1 MKGRVSISMGAAT
14 GTGLGLMLG
23 FTGASGSA
31 FNVPELSVAGIGM
44 SNALVANPDER
55 GAFAYNAAAMGFHD
69 GSSIAL
75 GAAFIGPRFSVTT
88 DRKHDGEGADWL
100 IAPMIYAMAQVH
112 EQWRFG
118 FGVGAPFGLETK
130 WAEGTFPELTGSP
143 GTRNITLAPGVT
155 RPVEIPKGDHPTH
168 SKLEIVSLMPSIAY
182 RVNDSLSLAAGL
194 DYYKARDTRLDSTL
208 KQLAGKGDG
217 WGWNLGFL
225 YADGPW
231 SLGASYH
238 SAATLDIEGT
248 VTVLSDALA
257 LDGFGQLAPAV
268 VPAQVDLHLPWRLQI
283 GARYEVNQALAV
295 ELDWSR
301 TGWSR
306 FDTLKIKRSTDG
318 ALLETNTNKFDDT
331 NAYRIGLSYDVLPQ
345 TQLRFGY
352 TYDESGQPDAHFSP
366 RIADSDRHLFS
377 IGAAQELAQG
387 WTIEGG
393 YMYVLFEDRTIA
405 SSKDYSLLRGDEING
420 TAAVNGKYEA
430 HAHLIGV
437 EVRKRF

>member
-1 MKGRVSISMGAAT
+1 
-14 GTGLGLMLG
+14 MLG

-55 GAFAYNAAAMGFHD
+55 GAFPYNAAAMGFHE
-69 GSSIAL
+69 GSSFAL
-75 GAAFIGPRFSVTT
+75 GTAFIGPRFSVTT

-100 IAPMIYAMAQVH
+100 IAPMIYGMAEVH
-112 EQWRFG
+112 ERWRFG

-130 WAEGTFPELTGSP
+130 WAEGTFPELTGSL
-143 GTRNITLAPGVT
+143 GTLGVPVAPGVVL
-155 RPVEIPKGDHPTH
+155 PVEIPKGDHPTQ
-168 SKLEIVSLMPSIAY
+168 SKLEILSLMPSIAY
-182 RVNDSLSLAAGL
+182 RVNENLSLAAGL
-194 DYYKARDTRLDSTL
+194 DYYNARDTRLDSTL

-217 WGWNLGFL
+217 WGWSLGFL

-238 SAATLDIEGT
+238 SAATLDIDGT
-248 VTVLSDALA
+248 VTVFSNALA
-257 LDGFGQLAPAV
+257 VQGFRRPAPV
-268 VPAQVDLHLPWRLQI
+268 LVPAQVDLHLPWRLQI
-283 GARYEVNQALAV
+283 GARYEFDQALAV

-306 FDTLKIKRSTDG
+306 FDTLKIRRSTDG
-318 ALLETNTNKFDDT
+318 TLLETNTNKFDDT
-331 NAYRIGLSYDVLPQ
+331 NAYRLGVSYGILPR

-352 TYDESGQPDAHFSP
+352 TYDESGQPDEHFSP

-377 IGAAQELAQG
+377 IGAAHDLGQG
-387 WTIEGG
+387 WAIEGG
-393 YMYVLFEDRTIA
+393 YMYVMFEDRTIA
-405 SSKDYSLLRGDEING
+405 STTAYGGPASEING
-420 TAAVNGKYEA
+420 TEAVNGEYEA